1 MAVLLGWSADS
12 SPRADTVK
20 VDRGGFGAP
29 RDVGARG
36 VRCMEVLDI
45 RRAFHRQRAL
55 AGTQPIASRLE
66 RYRRGGRVLR
76 YSTSAVWSDCATSGN
91 PHSPFAGRRFHHPAT
106 VESGITKYGD
116 GDLNFV

>member
-1 MAVLLGWSADS
+1 MAVFLGGSADS

-20 VDRGGFGAP
+20 VDRGRFRAP
-29 RDVGARG
+29 RGVGARG
-36 VRCMEVLDI
+36 LACMEVLGI

-55 AGTQPIASRLE
+55 TGTQPIASRLE
-66 RYRRGGRVLR
+66 RYRRAAA
-76 YSTSAVWSDCATSGN
+76 SCDT
-91 PHSPFAGRRFHHPAT
+91 RRFHHPAT